1 MLLVIDGSEAPMRR
15 LGATKLGRR
24 SYIGDSSP
32 LHLVKMRVWA
42 EMSGVQGT
50 GLGRAGCDLAL
61 PGSAVRVALRIQDHS
76 DEPATYASAGRG
88 QAVGCECLVVSMAPP
103 KSSKKGVWVCTMV

>member
-61 PGSAVRVALRIQDHS
+61 PGSAVRVACGFRITVMSPLPMHQLAVGS
-76 DEPATYASAGRG
+76 PWAASAS
-88 QAVGCECLVVSMAPP
+88 L
-103 KSSKKGVWVCTMV
+103 